1 MPALMTSAVLPRHPA
16 PNHVWWWELPGR
28 VDPDDEALLGT
39 AERERMRRFR
49 DEPAAAAYARTRAG
63 ARRALGALLG
73 VPASEIVLG
82 REACPGC
89 DDPRHGPPRLVHPGT
104 PLAISLSR
112 TAGRGLF
119 AVGTAAR
126 VGVDVEALRSCTD
139 AMAELALTDRERAA
153 VRTAPPG
160 EERDRLLLRGW
171 TRKEAVL
178 KAVGTGLVGTRL
190 NRLETH
196 LDDPGPV
203 LISYAHRGRATTW
216 SVADLDVG
224 EGHVA
229 ALATPTALTGPAIEL
244 HPNTHR
250 DEDPS

>member
-1 MPALMTSAVLPRHPA
+1 MPSLIGSAPLPRHLTSTR
-16 PNHVWWWELPGR
+16 VWWWELPDR
-28 VDPDDEALLGT
+28 VDPDDVALLGAT
-39 AERERMRRFR
+39 ERERLRLFR
-49 DEPAAAAYARTRAG
+49 DEPAAAAFARTRAG

-89 DDPRHGPPRLVHPGT
+89 GDPRHGPPRLAHPDT

-112 TAGRGLF
+112 TTGRGLL
-119 AVGTAAR
+119 ALGTAAR

-139 AMAELALTDRERAA
+139 AMAVLALTDREREA
-153 VRTAPPG
+153 VRSVPPG
-160 EERDRLLLRGW
+160 EQRDRLLLRGW
-171 TRKEAVL
+171 TRKEAVV
-178 KAVGTGLVGTRL
+178 KALGTGLVGTRL

-203 LISYAHRGRATTW
+203 LISHAHRGRATAW

-224 EGHVA
+224 EGYVA
-229 ALATPTALTGPAIEL
+229 AVATPPAPTDPAVEL
-244 HPNTHR
+244 HPQTH
-250 DEDPS
+250 